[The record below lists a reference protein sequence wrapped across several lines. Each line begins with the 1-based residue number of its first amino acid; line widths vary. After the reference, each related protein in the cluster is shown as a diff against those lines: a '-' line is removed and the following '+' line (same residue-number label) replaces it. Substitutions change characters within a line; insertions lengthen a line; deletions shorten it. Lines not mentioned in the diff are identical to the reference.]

1 MYSCMLKNLETIKKA
16 YKTPG
21 NHLICLEGKKGTGK
35 STVLRE
41 FSTHKYPLFAQN
53 LMAEEAWGSFAEW

>member
-21 NHLICLEGKKGTGK
+21 NHLICLEGKKGDWEIYRVAGIF
-35 STVLRE
+35 R
-41 FSTHKYPLFAQN
+41 
-53 LMAEEAWGSFAEW
+53 